1 MSPIPGSSLR
11 RLNSGSAGCEFVAV
25 VPIARPLRQRQPD
38 GASCLEEHPDDESA
52 DTGRDRAILENAS
65 HGDHKPPTALL
76 YRVQHDEPRD
86 HSVAKPTC
94 GLHGD
99 FSIRR
104 DRNALFAN
112 PEQSPKVAISPSR
125 WTSRMSNNP
134 SSLRGATATAQFSKA
149 HVRIPAARFARVA
162 HEACPSKTEGAG
174 KAGCFAHP
182 QPRVQ
187 SRKAHELVTTGPPKH
202 SGFSCANGFNGFLRA
217 LSGDR
222 LFLSPSP
229 VRCASIVTRLNASVE
244 ASKPHDFAV
253 RSLAHSSRAPT
264 TSTGSRIHVRDD
276 RDTPLL

>member
-1 MSPIPGSSLR
+1 MVMSPIPGSSLR

-52 DTGRDRAILENAS
+52 DTGRDRAILENAG
-65 HGDHKPPTALL
+65 HGDRKPPTALL

-86 HSVAKPTC
+86 HPVANPTC

-187 SRKAHELVTTGPPKH
+187 CKKAHELVTTGPPKH
-202 SGFSCANGFNGFLRA
+202 SGFSCANGFNGFLLA

-222 LFLSPSP
+222 LFVTIPGAMRKHRHRLECQ
-229 VRCASIVTRLNASVE
+229 RRGIKTTRLRRPLIGAFVARTNSVHRI
-244 ASKPHDFAV
+244 PHP
-253 RSLAHSSRAPT
+253 RP
-264 TSTGSRIHVRDD
+264 
-276 RDTPLL
+276 

>member
-1 MSPIPGSSLR
+1 MVMSPIPGSSLR

-52 DTGRDRAILENAS
+52 DTGRDDR
-65 HGDHKPPTALL
+65 KPPTALL

-86 HSVAKPTC
+86 HSVANPTC

-112 PEQSPKVAISPSR
+112 PEQSPKGAISPSR

-174 KAGCFAHP
+174 KAGC
-182 QPRVQ
+182 
-187 SRKAHELVTTGPPKH
+187 
-202 SGFSCANGFNGFLRA
+202 
-217 LSGDR
+217 
-222 LFLSPSP
+222 
-229 VRCASIVTRLNASVE
+229 
-244 ASKPHDFAV
+244 
-253 RSLAHSSRAPT
+253 
-264 TSTGSRIHVRDD
+264 
-276 RDTPLL
+276 